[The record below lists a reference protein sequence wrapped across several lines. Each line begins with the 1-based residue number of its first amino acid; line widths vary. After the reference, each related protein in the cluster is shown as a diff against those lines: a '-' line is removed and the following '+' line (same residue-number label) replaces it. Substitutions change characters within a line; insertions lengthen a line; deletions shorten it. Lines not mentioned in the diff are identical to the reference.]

1 MKGTN
6 KVLVGFCGI
15 VLMLSSMLPSCNA
28 NQSRISSPNQTPGPS
43 PETPTIAFG
52 KEAWEDY
59 FGAVDEEPA
68 LPDNINEI
76 LNSDCP
82 FCLGKKIKETHLLVM
97 IPSTVNNEPFT
108 LHQLRPLSRNPKK
121 GNLSDCVYNSKIK
134 SLMKDLGREVALQ
147 PYWILMTRKV
157 VENDTR
163 NSLSLKDKYPEYD
176 YPKVLEAATVIL
188 THYVRNGEWLY
199 EEEFTYC
206 QEVIKDDRARERKTF
221 VRSRPHSSLL
231 AIGQKRAARVIFKDD
246 TSSSPAQRMQALLR
260 KL

>member
-1 MKGTN
+1 
-6 KVLVGFCGI
+6 
-15 VLMLSSMLPSCNA
+15 MLPSCNA
-28 NQSRISSPNQTPGPS
+28 NQSRISSPNPDPS

-52 KEAWEDY
+52 KKAWEDY

-76 LNSDCP
+76 LHSDCP
-82 FCLGKKIKETHLLVM
+82 FRPGKKIKETHLLVM

-134 SLMKDLGREVALQ
+134 SLMRDLGREVALQ

-188 THYVRNGEWLY
+188 THYVRNGAWLY
-199 EEEFTYC
+199 EEEFTSC
-206 QEVIKDDRARERKTF
+206 QEVIKDDRAREMKTF
-221 VRSRPHSSLL
+221 VKSKPPGSLL
-231 AIGQKRAARVIFKDD
+231 AIGHKRANRVTFEDD
-246 TSSSPAQRMQALLR
+246 PSSSPAQRRQALLR
-260 KL
+260 KF